1 MVSKRLGLADVNA
14 TREQVESLTKH
25 PREGD
30 SEPSRMGIVEP
41 DTREHG
47 LQPYIVPSRVG
58 GSSYRRRT
66 LWLRQKNATSWL
78 TQDSACAYL
87 SGARQIGATDNL
99 LPKTQKVC

>member
-1 MVSKRLGLADVNA
+1 MGIEAQARRLHSANASQIKSVNA
-14 TREQVESLTKH
+14 CSLT
-25 PREGD
+25 
-30 SEPSRMGIVEP
+30 
-41 DTREHG
+41 T
-47 LQPYIVPSRVG
+47 VPSRVG

-66 LWLRQKNATSWL
+66 LWLRQKYATSWL

>member
-1 MVSKRLGLADVNA
+1 MLVSYVWLRNLNGFTMVSKRLGLADVNA

-30 SEPSRMGIVEP
+30 SEPTRMGAVEP

-58 GSSYRRRT
+58 GV
-66 LWLRQKNATSWL
+66 
-78 TQDSACAYL
+78 
-87 SGARQIGATDNL
+87 SG
-99 LPKTQKVC
+99 